1 MITLTNEFTTVIVE
15 KVQTGNG
22 ERLRI
27 RSPRL
32 GYSIDLDPIE
42 LEALTWQTVETF
54 SQLLTTPFGPD
65 DGEVEVRPLSDL
77 LIFANGCEYGNE

>member
-1 MITLTNEFTTVIVE
+1 MITLNNEFTIVTIE

-27 RSPRL
+27 SSPRL
-32 GYSIDLDPIE
+32 GYSIDLDPLE

-54 SQLLTTPFGPD
+54 SFLLHTPYGPEEE
-65 DGEVEVRPLSDL
+65 GVEVRPLSDL
-77 LIFANGCEYGNE
+77 VLFGGEDA

>member
-1 MITLTNEFTTVIVE
+1 MITLSNEFTSVTIE

-27 RSPRL
+27 SAPRL
-32 GYSIDLDPIE
+32 GYSIDLDPLE

-54 SQLLTTPFGPD
+54 SRLLQTPYGPEEE
-65 DGEVEVRPLSDL
+65 GVEVRPFSDL
-77 LIFANGCEYGNE
+77 VLFGGEDA

>member
-1 MITLTNEFTTVIVE
+1 MMILSNEFTSVIIE

-27 RSPRL
+27 TSPRL
-32 GYSIDLDPIE
+32 GYSIDLDPLE

-54 SQLLTTPFGPD
+54 SLLLQTPYGPD
-65 DGEVEVRPLSDL
+65 EEGVEIRPFSDL
-77 LIFANGCEYGNE
+77 VLFGEDGV